1 MKTLLLST
9 ALLALGLSSGC
20 AGTNRTA
27 GSSEFPKYDARTAE
41 ARSIKPVGVA
51 QKSQAMTAA
60 PTEAPAP
67 VEKSYAERF
76 DPSGWSGPSTPP
88 GGGIGGGPS
97 TGQQGGEQQ
106 GLTEP
111 KTEQPKSQDL
121 KTDDNPYQTDE
132 KELTPSSP

>member
-20 AGTNRTA
+20 AGTNRTVGA
-27 GSSEFPKYDARTAE
+27 SQFPKYDARTAE

-60 PTEAPAP
+60 PAAPSEAPAP

-97 TGQQGGEQQ
+97 TEQQ

-111 KTEQPKSQDL
+111 KAEQPKNQDL